1 MHGHVDAL
9 CSTDNFPTTLS
20 SLRLFLFLLFIHP
33 LSLFS
38 SIFFLLF
45 LLLLLLLLL
54 SFAFRKE
61 KKKNSVLMKMKRN
74 TESGHG
80 DELY

>member
-20 SLRLFLFLLFIHP
+20 SLRLFLFFLFIHP

-45 LLLLLLLLL
+45 LLLLLLL
-54 SFAFRKE
+54 SFAFGKE
-61 KKKNSVLMKMKRN
+61 KKKIAF
-74 TESGHG
+74 
-80 DELY
+80 

>member
-20 SLRLFLFLLFIHP
+20 SLRLFLFFLFIHP

-45 LLLLLLLLL
+45 LLLLLLLL